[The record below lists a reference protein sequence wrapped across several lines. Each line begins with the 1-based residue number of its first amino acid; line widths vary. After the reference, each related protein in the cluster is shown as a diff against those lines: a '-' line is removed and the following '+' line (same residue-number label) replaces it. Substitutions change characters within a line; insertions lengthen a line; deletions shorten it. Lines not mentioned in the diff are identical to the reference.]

1 MSGRVQCV
9 VVCCTP
15 WASGVCQLC
24 VGLLAEEVEE
34 IDRLKS
40 ENATLDKEN
49 EEYSGVCESLSVQS
63 LLCVCCTC
71 GRCCIWFTSF
81 RGDG

>member
-1 MSGRVQCV
+1 M
-9 VVCCTP
+9 
-15 WASGVCQLC
+15 VCQLY

-63 LLCVCCTC
+63 LLCVLYLWAVLYLVYFPQRRWLT
-71 GRCCIWFTSF
+71 
-81 RGDG
+81 